1 MENELIVIRNEENKI
16 KLANNPAMQ
25 LKAVNKDIE
34 TVYKSLNG
42 RYNAEIYS
50 KLNSLKADVK
60 RLQTEIENKSS
71 LLPYKNN
78 VCLRDY
84 TN

>member
-25 LKAVNKDIE
+25 LKAVNKQIE

-42 RYNAEIYS
+42 RYNAEIYN

-60 RLQTEIENKSS
+60 RLQIEIENKSS
-71 LLPYKNN
+71 LLPYKND

-84 TN
+84 IN

>member
-1 MENELIVIRNEENKI
+1 MDNELIVIRNEENKI
-16 KLANNPAMQ
+16 KLANTPAMQ
-25 LKAVNKDIE
+25 LKAINKQIE

-60 RLQTEIENKSS
+60 RLQIEIENKSS
-71 LLPYKNN
+71 LLPYKNDI
-78 VCLRDY
+78 CLRDY